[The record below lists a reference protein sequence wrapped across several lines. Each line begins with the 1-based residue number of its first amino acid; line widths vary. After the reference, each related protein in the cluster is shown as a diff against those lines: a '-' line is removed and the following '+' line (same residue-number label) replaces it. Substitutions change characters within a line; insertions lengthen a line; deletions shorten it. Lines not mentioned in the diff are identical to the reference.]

1 MAQKAENDA
10 KNKLSYTPYVTYCF
24 ILCSGGLGLIPYD
37 PEENSE
43 QQWLCTLYLSSTRRQ
58 YSSTSKQYPSTNQ

>member
-43 QQWLCTLYLSSTRRQ
+43 QQWLCTLYLSTVFEH
-58 YSSTSKQYPSTNQ
+58 K